1 MHTHQFYNDSYNIHH
16 DITCHCATKLQQHHK
31 HFQLFEFEIWML
43 AISESLCCS
52 CFRHELRQGS
62 RWFPTPR
69 WQLYPRHA
77 WSALD
82 FQHQTRRKQSNV
94 LLATDS
100 SEEIEAAEKPIIVKN
115 TQKSTVWAVMCSH
128 HGQRCKT
135 SVETGN
141 ASSKTSD
148 TTELCHWQLHV
159 CEEDQA
165 WWRTAV
171 YTT

>member
-1 MHTHQFYNDSYNIHH
+1 MHTHRFYNDSYNIHH

-77 WSALD
+77 WSGLD
-82 FQHQTRRKQSNV
+82 CQHQTRRKQSNI

-100 SEEIEAAEKPIIVKN
+100 SEEIEAAEKPIIMKIYCVSCHVFTSWVEVQN
-115 TQKSTVWAVMCSH
+115 E
-128 HGQRCKT
+128 CKDWKCPIK
-135 SVETGN
+135 VL
-141 ASSKTSD
+141 D
-148 TTELCHWQLHV
+148 TTEQCHWQLHV
-159 CEEDQA
+159 CEEGQA
-165 WWRTAV
+165 WWRPAV
-171 YTT
+171 YTM